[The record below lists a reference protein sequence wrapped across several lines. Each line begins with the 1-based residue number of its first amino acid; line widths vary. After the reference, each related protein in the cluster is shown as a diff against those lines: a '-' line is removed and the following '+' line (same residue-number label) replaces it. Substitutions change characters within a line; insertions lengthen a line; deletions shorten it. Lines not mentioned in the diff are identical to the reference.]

1 MTREDTIAAIAT
13 APGEGG
19 VGIVRISGPRAIE
32 IAQHLAQATPSL
44 LSAPSH
50 TVHHSWLR
58 GPDGSTL
65 DEALINIFRGPRSYT
80 GDDVVEIGVHG
91 GSVISR
97 RVLRA
102 VLSSGARLADRG
114 EFTRRAFVNG
124 RIDLSQA
131 EAVIDL
137 VRARTERGADAA
149 LRALAGRLAQ
159 RTLEVEDRLFA
170 LLSRLEVNLDFVED
184 VAPAGRAAIAAEL
197 AQCRGMLEQLAR
209 HAVWSRRLRDG
220 ATVVLL
226 GRPNVG
232 KSSVFNALVQ
242 DDRALVSETPG
253 TTRDYIEAWMDVDGI
268 PVRLIDTAGIRQ
280 ASDALEKEG
289 VRRSLR
295 LEETA
300 SLRIVVLEAPSGMT
314 LEDES
319 LLQEMNGRP
328 VLIAWNKSDLAKHH
342 GMSGDKTN
350 GAHASAL
357 QISARTGDG
366 IEQLR
371 AALGRALAE
380 GSEDDGSEEILCSE
394 RHEDA
399 VRTALQ
405 QVRNAEKAWAEGG
418 TEELASTDVREAAR
432 ALGDLTGKS
441 VGDEVLTRIFS
452 QFCIGK

>member
-1 MTREDTIAAIAT
+1 MEDTIAATAT
-13 APGEGG
+13 PAGEGG

-32 IAQHLAQATPSL
+32 IAQSLARMNPSL
-44 LSAPSH
+44 QKVPSH
-50 TVHHSWLR
+50 TIHHAWLH
-58 GPDGSTL
+58 GAGDSLL
-65 DEALINIFRGPRSYT
+65 DEALISIFRAPRSYT
-80 GDDVVEIGVHG
+80 GEDVVEIGVHG

-102 VLSSGARLADRG
+102 VLSFGARLADRG
-114 EFTRRAFVNG
+114 EFTRRAFLNG

-159 RTLEVEDRLFA
+159 RTLEVEERLLA
-170 LLSRLEVNLDFVED
+170 LLARLEVNLDFVDD
-184 VAPAGRAAIAAEL
+184 VVPAGRDAIAEEL
-197 AQCRGMLEQLAR
+197 AECRTMLEHLAR

-253 TTRDYIEAWMDVDGI
+253 TTRDYIEAWMDIDGI

-280 ASDALEKEG
+280 ANDALEQEG

-300 SLRIVVLEAPSGMT
+300 SLRIVILEAPSGMT
-314 LEDES
+314 SEDEM
-319 LLQEMNGRP
+319 LLREMNGRP
-328 VLIAWNKSDLAKHH
+328 VLIAWNKSDLA
-342 GMSGDKTN
+342 N
-350 GAHASAL
+350 GRTASLTAEGAL
-357 QISARTGDG
+357 QLSARTGQG
-366 IEQLR
+366 IDELR
-371 AALGRALAE
+371 NELGRVL
-380 GSEDDGSEEILCSE
+380 SEDSDGTGLEEVLCSE

-399 VRTALQ
+399 IRNSLE
-405 QVRNAEKAWAEGG
+405 QVRHAQKTWSEGG
-418 TEELASTDVREAAR
+418 TEELAATDVREAAR

-441 VGDEVLTRIFS
+441 VGDEVLNRIFS

>member
-1 MTREDTIAAIAT
+1 MTTEDTIAAIAT
-13 APGEGG
+13 PPGEGG
-19 VGIVRISGPRAIE
+19 VGIVRISGPRAIG
-32 IAQHLAQATPSL
+32 IAQCLSRMTPSL
-44 LSAPSH
+44 ENAPSH
-50 TVHHSWLR
+50 TVHHAWLL

-65 DEALINIFRGPRSYT
+65 DEALINVFRAPRSYT
-80 GDDVVEIGVHG
+80 GEDVVEIGVHG
-91 GSVISR
+91 GSVIAR

-102 VLSSGARLADRG
+102 VLTLGARLADRG

-149 LRALAGRLAQ
+149 LRALAGRLTQ

-184 VAPAGRAAIAAEL
+184 VAPASRDAIAAEL
-197 AQCRGMLEQLAR
+197 AQCRLLLEQLAR

-242 DDRALVSETPG
+242 DERALVSETPG
-253 TTRDYIEAWMDVDGI
+253 TTRDYIEAWKDIDGI

-289 VRRSLR
+289 VRRSRR

-300 SLRIVVLEAPSGMT
+300 SLRLVVLEAPSGMT
-314 LEDES
+314 HDDDS
-319 LLQEMNGRP
+319 LLREMNGRP
-328 VLIAWNKSDLAKHH
+328 VLLAWNKSDLAN
-342 GMSGDKTN
+342 GDGPCGDKPN
-350 GAHASAL
+350 GMGAAAL
-357 QISARTGDG
+357 QVSARTGEG

-371 AALGRALAE
+371 VALGRAL
-380 GSEDDGSEEILCSE
+380 SEDSEGAVSDEILCSE

-399 VRTALQ
+399 VRTALEQ
-405 QVRNAEKAWAEGG
+405 IRHAEKAWAEGG
-418 TEELASTDVREAAR
+418 TEELAATDVREAAR

-441 VGDEVLTRIFS
+441 VGDEVLNRIFS